1 MVVQQRQTQHHR
13 ISSFRQSILSVFFCH
28 ELGIAYTQGGAA
40 VDTADQQKATAFVE
54 ALTDFDKR
62 MNQVV
67 VDSGILQGVSED
79 RLRSAGAF

>member
-1 MVVQQRQTQHHR
+1 MQV
-13 ISSFRQSILSVFFCH
+13 
-28 ELGIAYTQGGAA
+28 GAA
-40 VDTADQQKATAFVE
+40 VDTADQQKATPFVE